1 MPYRAALTRRF
12 LRELMRQPPDIK
24 ERALK
29 TIDEIISEPFSGTK
43 LRGELEGR
51 WRWRIGEYRIIYL
64 IDDPHR
70 LVVFLDV
77 GPRKS
82 IYE

>member
-12 LRELMRQPPDIK
+12 LRELRRQPPDVK

-51 WRWRIGEYRIIYL
+51 WRWRIGQYRIIYL

-70 LVVFLDV
+70 LVV
-77 GPRKS
+77 S
-82 IYE
+82 